1 MKLRYFLSVGL
12 LALLLAGCGGG
23 GAGTLATGD
32 IAVVGG
38 QHITKATF
46 NQVMGQQLLSLK
58 AQGQAVPKAGSTAYE
73 SLKAQVINVLVQ
85 NAEFSAEASKLGIKV
100 SEASIDAQLVA
111 MKKQY
116 FGGSEKKYQQAL
128 KSQGYTDATVREQIR
143 EQLLSQDLFDKVT
156 ANVTPS
162 DKEVQAYYQAHKS
175 SYPPTRAVDE
185 ILVGKNKQSLAQS
198 IYSQVKGGSDFGKLA
213 KKYSQD
219 PGSKNQGGLFTAN
232 KGQDVPEF
240 DAAVFDP
247 KNKTGSLLQPVNTKQ
262 YGWFV
267 IKLVGDIKPTSEA
280 AVAPTIKSQLQQ
292 QDRNQQ
298 MTDWVS
304 KLTKTY
310 CSGGKVKYQP
320 GYQPSPDPCQSL
332 STATNTTTT
341 G

>member
-23 GAGTLATGD
+23 GAASLSAGD
-32 IAVVGG
+32 IAVVGKD
-38 QHITKATF
+38 HITKVSF
-46 NQVMGQQLLSLK
+46 QQVMNEQLLSLK
-58 AQGQAVPKAGSTAYE
+58 AQGQTAPKAGTTAYE
-73 SLKAQVINVLVQ
+73 SLKGQVIGVLVQ
-85 NAEFSAEASKLGIKV
+85 NAEFDAQASKLGVTVTEK
-100 SEASIDAQLVA
+100 SIDAQLA
-111 MKKQY
+111 AIKKQY
-116 FGGSEKKYQQAL
+116 FGSSETKYKQGL
-128 KSQGYTDATVREQIR
+128 KAQGYTVASLREQIR
-143 EQLLSQDLFDKVT
+143 EELLSQDLFNKVT

-175 SYPPTRAVDE
+175 SYAPTRAVDE
-185 ILVGKNKQSLAQS
+185 ILVGKNKQSLAES
-198 IYSQVKGGSDFGKLA
+198 IYNQIKGGADFGKLA

-219 PGSKNQGGLFTAN
+219 PGSKNQGGSFTAN

-240 DAAVFDP
+240 DAAVFNA
-247 KNKTGSLLQPVNTKQ
+247 KNKTGQLLAPVDTAQ

-280 AVAPTIKSQLQQ
+280 AVAPTIKSQLEQ

-304 KLTKTY
+304 NLTKSY
-310 CSGGKVKYQP
+310 CSGGKVKYEP